1 MTSEKRREYMKAW
14 RQANKERIKEADLE
28 RLRRK
33 ALADLESVSQLEE
46 KVFII
51 KAQNDQEYIIG
62 DRAR

>member
-1 MTSEKRREYMKAW
+1 MTSEKHREYMRAW
-14 RQANKERIKEADLE
+14 RQANKERIKEADRE
-28 RLRRK
+28 RMRRK

>member
-1 MTSEKRREYMKAW
+1 MTNEKRREYMKAW